1 MINPGEKTVIVARIG
16 DARRVRELPLRAHE
30 AEAIDA
36 AVLRHRLVQSPPA
49 SGSATPSGTT
59 DSGMK

>member
-1 MINPGEKTVIVARIG
+1 VVERLAGVRTAVVDPWLT

-36 AVLRHRLVQSPPA
+36 AERCHGLH
-49 SGSATPSGTT
+49 
-59 DSGMK
+59 